1 MCNTNQLS
9 LLLLVSFDY
18 DSWFPNAPGSLKR
31 PPPTSKGS
39 SDKNTLLDTLPDM
52 KTSAYLVSV
61 FWLLSKPS
69 LDLVSVSYST
79 DWIPFFFFRTVLFES
94 INDRNNGL
102 QVPYTYMCPDN
113 ISNSVSI

>member
-1 MCNTNQLS
+1 MKIF
-9 LLLLVSFDY
+9 LLKNLIWIIYFIYSIFSPHL
-18 DSWFPNAPGSLKR
+18 
-31 PPPTSKGS
+31 PPPTSKGI
-39 SDKNTLLDTLPDM
+39 
-52 KTSAYLVSV
+52 SV

-79 DWIPFFFFRTVLFES
+79 DWIPLFFFAHTCKSLQILS
-94 INDRNNGL
+94 NLLCRNNGL